1 MVENV
6 GNVGNVGKNPLAV
19 SEPADRT
26 EVFQSEG
33 CKIPSECYVNRE
45 LSWLS
50 FNERVLEEAGNPSV
64 PLAERLSFVSIF
76 QSNLDE
82 FFMVR
87 VGSLRTQE
95 ENGFDVCDN
104 KTGLTASAQIS
115 AILSRVK
122 ELEVKKAGIYEQ
134 LMGELEVHGVRLIN
148 FNRLSSEEGRILEQ
162 YFDTNIA
169 PFLSPMIIGKQ
180 QPFPFLANKELN
192 AVVLLS
198 SKSGKSRMGIVPCT
212 NTIFKRLIEIP
223 SRPGTFML
231 CEELILHF
239 VTKLFSRYTIR
250 EKAVIRITRN
260 ADIDGHDAIDED
272 LDYRNFMEG
281 LIKQRKRMSPVR
293 LELSRKKDFQ
303 AKSELARFV
312 KISEEAVIDTG
323 TPLDMKFVF
332 QLREYLRGKTG
343 LFYRRRLPRPARDID
358 MRKKIIPQIEKKD
371 ALLFYPFESMKPF
384 LTLLHEAAFDSS
396 VVSIKITLYRLADK
410 SKIVDAL
417 IEAAENGKEVVVL
430 VELRARFDEAN
441 NIEISRILED
451 SGCRVIYGLGEYKV
465 HSKMCLIT
473 RNTGNGISYIT
484 QIGTGNYN
492 EKTAELYT
500 DFSLITSNFQI
511 GSDGAKVFQN
521 FLLGETVDYSS
532 CLLVAPNCFQNRI
545 IDFINGEIQKKQEG
559 KDAYIGIKINSI
571 TDKPI
576 IDALIKASRAGVK
589 IDMCIRGICCLVP
602 GIAGWTENIRIVSI
616 VGRFLEHSRI
626 YWFGKGEEEKI
637 FIGSADFMTR
647 NMVRRVEVG
656 VPVLNKSIKQR
667 IKNIFESEMNDTE
680 KGWILKPD
688 GIYERRN
695 LCKPEDAVDL
705 NDSTEKKEKSGG
717 RVRCLKLLNSQE
729 YFFEQAYKLAKN
741 LDVL

>member
-1 MVENV
+1 MGE
-6 GNVGNVGKNPLAV
+6 KNNLSVCKTDYVPE
-19 SEPADRT
+19 SIPA
-26 EVFQSEG
+26 
-33 CKIPSECYVNRE
+33 ECYCNRE

-64 PLAERLSFVSIF
+64 PIAERLTFISIF

-87 VGSLRTQE
+87 VGSLRTQQ
-95 ENGFDVCDN
+95 ENGFDDCEN
-104 KTGLTASAQIS
+104 KTKMTVSQQIS

-122 ELEVKKAGIYEQ
+122 ELELKKTKIYEQ
-134 LMGELEVHGVRLIN
+134 LMGELEVYGIRIIN
-148 FNRLSSEEGRILEQ
+148 FNRLSNEERKILEQ
-162 YFDTNIA
+162 YFDSNIA

-180 QPFPFLANKELN
+180 QPFPFLTNKELN

-198 SKSGKSRMGIVPCT
+198 NKNGKNKMGIVPCT

-239 VTKLFSRYTIR
+239 VTKLFSHYTVH
-250 EKAVIRITRN
+250 EKSVIRITRN
-260 ADIDGHDAIDED
+260 ADIDEHDAIDED

-281 LIKQRKRMSPVR
+281 LIKMRKRMSPVR
-293 LELSRKKDFQ
+293 LELSRKIELN
-303 AKSELARFV
+303 AKKELASFV
-312 KISEEAVIDTG
+312 KISEDAVIDCA

-332 QLREYLRGKTG
+332 KLREYLHGKKH
-343 LFYRRRLPRPARDID
+343 LFYKRRLPRPSHNID
-358 MRKKIIPQIEKKD
+358 MRRRVIPQIEKKD
-371 ALLFYPFESMKPF
+371 LLLFYPFESMKPF
-384 LTLLHEAAFDSS
+384 LTLLHEAASDES

-430 VELRARFDEAN
+430 VELRARFDEAK

-465 HSKMCLIT
+465 HSKLCLIT
-473 RNTGNGISYIT
+473 RNTGRGLSYIT

-500 DFSLITSNFQI
+500 DFSLMTANQDI
-511 GSDGAKVFQN
+511 GCDSATVFQN
-521 FLLGETVDYSS
+521 FLLGEVVDYVPF
-532 CLLVAPNCFQNRI
+532 LLVAPNCFQSKI
-545 IDFINGEIQKKQEG
+545 IEYIEAEKEKKLAGNE
-559 KDAYIGIKINSI
+559 AYIGIKINSL
-571 TDKPI
+571 TDKTI
-576 IDALIKASRAGVK
+576 IDALIQASRAGVK
-589 IDMCIRGICCLVP
+589 IDMCVRGICCLVP
-602 GIAGWTENIRIVSI
+602 GIPGWTENIRVVSI

-626 YWFGKGEEEKI
+626 YMFGKGTEEKI

-656 VPVLNKSIKQR
+656 VPVLDKDLKSR
-667 IKNIFESEMNDTE
+667 IKKIFDSEMNDTE
-680 KGWILKPD
+680 KGRILKSD
-688 GIYERRN
+688 GSYERR
-695 LCKPEDAVDL
+695 
-705 NDSTEKKEKSGG
+705 KEKIAFDESVLSESE
-717 RVRCLKLLNSQE
+717 RKHKEKENPAKFLNSQE
-729 YFFEQAYKLAKN
+729 YFFELAYKRATLKKKLLKN
-741 LDVL
+741 AF